1 MNFDLTQTFLAV
13 AMAWLILYFLS
24 RKFDMKKYGVEVQPF
39 YLIYRTKRFNHWLEE
54 TARKRPQI
62 WRTIWSVGVAVS
74 FGLMIYITYILTRG
88 LIAFILTPT
97 QAPPSV
103 APLIPGI
110 TISLRDTPYFLL
122 AAAIMVVT
130 HEVAHGIAACLEKI
144 HVKSAGV
151 LLAFVIPGGF
161 VEPEEQSFRKASPI
175 ARLRVLSA
183 GSVVNLALSLLFLL
197 LLMNFL
203 LIISPLYVPTS
214 SGVLVGGIVNG
225 SPAEV
230 VGLQP
235 GDVIY
240 GMMRKNQT
248 YTQINSSAD
257 LSKFMSEVK
266 PGDLLVIDT
275 IRGSISIRA
284 GSDKGRAIIGIYPFD
299 YYPPRWHALDN
310 KLIRLIPYHFFWST
324 LWINFLA
331 LNVAL
336 FNMAPI
342 YPLDGDGFAYAII
355 ESRVSE
361 RYRRHARIIINA
373 FFLAVILANII
384 LTIMKHGLVTI

>member
-1 MNFDLTQTFLAV
+1 VNFDLTQTFLAV

-161 VEPEEQSFRKASPI
+161 VEPEEQSFKKASPI

-240 GMMRKNQT
+240 GMMRKNQIH
-248 YTQINSSAD
+248 TQINSSAD

-275 IRGSISIRA
+275 IRGGISIRA

-310 KLIRLIPYHFFWST
+310 QLMRLIPYHFFWST